1 MAYNG
6 IERPMVILETS
17 IFTRLV
23 TELLSDFEY
32 SELQQAL
39 LDNPERGDVMRGTGG
54 LRKLRWRYGSKGK
67 KGGIRSIYYWAK
79 SDEQI
84 LMLYMFK
91 KSERDDLTNEQCK
104 ILRKIVE
111 EEYK

>member
-1 MAYNG
+1 MAYNS
-6 IERPMVILETS
+6 IERQMVFLETS

-39 LDNPERGDVMRGTGG
+39 LDNPERGDVIRGTDG

-67 KGGIRSIYYWAK
+67 RGGIRTIYYWAK

-84 LMLYMFK
+84 LMLFIYK
-91 KSERDDLTNEQCK
+91 KSRQDDLTNEQRK
-104 ILRKIVE
+104 KLRKIVE